1 MGWIYKGPHNRPKTK
16 NELKAQGLDYS
27 YFQQRRPTATAN
39 KSRKRWL
46 ERWSGQ
52 QEGATWE
59 EYQERWWLWPLEH
72 LQRQLPIFLTPLQSI
87 MLIPLSI
94 LFDLDPLGYPL
105 SLLAITCPRNLCSF
119 GCLFFSG
126 FLFSVCLMLDFL
138 VKIGYLTVNEGKVW
152 FFRVLL
158 LFLTGWMIQ
167 WCGDS
172 RGFLFLIQIWLDGH
186 LQLKTFVS
194 RIHCCLIFSVLVFF
208 FLTDFCV
215 KLSIVFVGFGVFF
228 VSFSF
233 FNLSYVYENQLQF
246 SVLLL
251 VQTLAAAETI
261 SLESTKIGQ
270 AMFYSI
276 FSCGCDI
283 NPCF

>member
-1 MGWIYKGPHNRPKTK
+1 
-16 NELKAQGLDYS
+16 
-27 YFQQRRPTATAN
+27 
-39 KSRKRWL
+39 
-46 ERWSGQ
+46 
-52 QEGATWE
+52 
-59 EYQERWWLWPLEH
+59 
-72 LQRQLPIFLTPLQSI
+72 

-126 FLFSVCLMLDFL
+126 FLFSVCLMLDFS
-138 VKIGYLTVNEGKVW
+138 VKIGSLTVNEGKVW

-208 FLTDFCV
+208 FSLQ
-215 KLSIVFVGFGVFF
+215 IFVL
-228 VSFSF
+228 
-233 FNLSYVYENQLQF
+233 NCLLC
-246 SVLLL
+246 LL
-251 VQTLAAAETI
+251 VLEFSLFHFLFLIWAMYMKI
-261 SLESTKIGQ
+261 SCNLVFCCWFK
-270 AMFYSI
+270 
-276 FSCGCDI
+276 
-283 NPCF
+283 P